1 MNRLPEHNQSC
12 EIGFGENGQGAKLVM
27 SNKLEHNN
35 IPLDSVSASWKW
47 MGKPLKR
54 FEDRRLLLGDTA
66 FVDDLDIP
74 DLLYV
79 AILRS
84 PYAHAKLLKVDLS
97 GALKVPGVVTAIDG
111 DTAKAVTKTIPS
123 YAVATLKPEEYC
135 LATKKVRYVGEAV
148 AAVVAT
154 DPAVAEDAIEEIKVQ
169 YEPLLAVIDAEKAV
183 NSKSNFV
190 YDSFGTNA
198 VGHNHALWG
207 NVDEAFRSADQTL
220 KERISVQ
227 RFSST
232 PLEPLAVIAKF
243 DRFTQELTLWCN
255 AQMTGHVMMG
265 LSEMLGMPTNKIRLI
280 VQDIGGGFGIKTR
293 PWRPLAIASLLAMRT
308 NGKPVKYIEDR
319 REHMMAAGMT
329 AGGIFDVEVAFKND
343 GKILGFRLHEINN
356 DGASLQYAGT
366 YSSMRAT
373 LINGSYDIRN
383 IEWDS
388 YTTLTNECPSMP
400 NRGVGKPGMVYIVER
415 MIEFVAQRLKMD
427 PAEIRRRNF
436 IPANKFP
443 YATPSGRV
451 YDSGNYPALLR
462 KALEIVEYDKLREK
476 QAELRKN
483 GKYIGIGLATYVH
496 GASAHSREIEGIS
509 IKIDAKGNIVANSGS
524 PDMGTGHTTTISQI
538 IAEELGVNPESITV
552 DHFDSNFSPWTP
564 YSGTHANKFSGPDV
578 EVTLQAAKKLR
589 AKVVAIG
596 ANLLEANP
604 IDIELE
610 DGKIFV
616 KGSRERYKTLAEIA
630 RASYQNPKLL
640 PEGVEPGLEETAI
653 GNTPLA
659 TGAFMTDAKY
669 EVGSMHQLVTGPGS
683 PTSFMTYP
691 SSAHVAVVEVD
702 METGELKILNYV
714 IVHDCGRIINP
725 LIVQGQVQGNAVH
738 GIGVAL
744 LEQFVYDEDGQ
755 LLTSSFVDYL
765 KPTTCEVPNIIDDH
779 VVTPSPRS
787 SIGIKGVGEG
797 ESLGPLASLANA
809 VEDAIAPLGG
819 DFRIHSLPITPEKI
833 YELVKRAQKQRNRT

>member
-1 MNRLPEHNQSC
+1 MISGESEHN
-12 EIGFGENGQGAKLVM
+12 EIPADAL
-27 SNKLEHNN
+27 S
-35 IPLDSVSASWKW
+35 SSWKW
-47 MGKPLKR
+47 MGKPMKR

-66 FVDDLDIP
+66 FVDDLDVP
-74 DLLYV
+74 DLLYA

-84 PYAHAKLLKVDLS
+84 PYAHAKLLKVDAS
-97 GALKVPGVVTAIDG
+97 RALKVKGVVAAIDG
-111 DTAKAVTKTIPS
+111 ETAKSETRPIPS
-123 YAVATLKPEEYC
+123 YAVATFKPEEYC
-135 LATKKVRYVGEAV
+135 LATGKVRYVGEPV

-154 DPAVAEDAIEEIKVQ
+154 DPAVAEDAIEEIDVQ
-169 YEPLLAVIDAEKAV
+169 YEPLPAIIDPEKSV
-183 NSKSNFV
+183 NSKTNLV
-190 YDSFGTNA
+190 YDSFKTNA

-220 KERISVQ
+220 KERVSVQ

-243 DRFTQELTLWCN
+243 DEFTQELTLWCN

-265 LSEMLGMPTNKIRLI
+265 LSEMLVMPTNKIRLI

-293 PWRPLAIASLLAMRT
+293 PWRPLSITSLLSRRT
-308 NGKPVKYIEDR
+308 NGRPVKYIEDR
-319 REHMMAAGMT
+319 KEHMMAAGMT
-329 AGGIFDVEVAFKND
+329 AEGIFDIEVAFKND

-356 DGASLQYAGT
+356 DGASIQYAGT

-400 NRGVGKPGMVYIVER
+400 NRGVGKPAMVYIVER
-415 MIEFVAQRLKMD
+415 MIEFVSQRLKLD

-436 IPANKFP
+436 IATDRFP

-451 YDSGNYPALLR
+451 YDSGNYHALLK
-462 KALEIVEYDKLREK
+462 KALEIVEYDKLRA
-476 QAELRKN
+476 QQRELRKK

-509 IKIDAKGNIVANSGS
+509 IKIDAKGNIVARSGS
-524 PDMGTGHTTTISQI
+524 PDMGTGHATTISQI
-538 IAEELGVNPESITV
+538 IAEELGVNPERITV

-578 EVTLQAAKKLR
+578 EMTLQAAKKLR
-589 AKVVAIG
+589 KKVVAIG

-604 IDIELE
+604 IDIEVE
-610 DGKIFV
+610 DGQVFV
-616 KGSRERYKTLAEIA
+616 KGYRERYKTLAEIA
-630 RASYQNPKLL
+630 RASYQNPNLL
-640 PEGVEPGLEETAI
+640 PEGVEPGLEATSI

-702 METGELKILNYV
+702 VETGQVKILNYV

-725 LIVQGQVQGNAVH
+725 LIVQGQIQGNAVH
-738 GIGVAL
+738 GISVAL
-744 LEQFVYDEDGQ
+744 LEKFVYDADGQ

-765 KPTTCEVPNIIDDH
+765 KPTTCEVPDIVDDH
-779 VVTPSPRS
+779 IVTPSPRS

-797 ESLGPLASLANA
+797 ESLGPLASIANA
-809 VEDAIAPLGG
+809 VEDAIRPLGE
-819 DFRIHSLPITPEKI
+819 DLRIHSLPITPEKV
-833 YELVKRAQKQRNRT
+833 YELVNRKHA